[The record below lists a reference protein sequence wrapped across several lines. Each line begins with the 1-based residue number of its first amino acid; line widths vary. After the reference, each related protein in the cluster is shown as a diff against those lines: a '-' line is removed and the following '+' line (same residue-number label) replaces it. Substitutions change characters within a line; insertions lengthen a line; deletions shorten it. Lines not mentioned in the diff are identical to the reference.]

1 MDLSGCGKIRQTA
14 VESFTY
20 EDVQINYFEHLDHLR
35 ETKDL
40 AANKPTY
47 LAYLAFR
54 ALLFGQDGCP
64 TFAKAYVGRKRRAK
78 PHHSLCHTGNK

>member
-54 ALLFGQDGCP
+54 ALLFG
-64 TFAKAYVGRKRRAK
+64 
-78 PHHSLCHTGNK
+78 

>member
-40 AANKPTY
+40 AGNRGKPRREHRVPESKPQPGPSP
-47 LAYLAFR
+47 LARPKGLINRSFSSQKTET
-54 ALLFGQDGCP
+54 L
-64 TFAKAYVGRKRRAK
+64 KK
-78 PHHSLCHTGNK
+78 H

>member
-1 MDLSGCGKIRQTA
+1 VIEPSLNK
-14 VESFTY
+14 
-20 EDVQINYFEHLDHLR
+20 QID
-35 ETKDL
+35 
-40 AANKPTY
+40 KPAHEKKETY